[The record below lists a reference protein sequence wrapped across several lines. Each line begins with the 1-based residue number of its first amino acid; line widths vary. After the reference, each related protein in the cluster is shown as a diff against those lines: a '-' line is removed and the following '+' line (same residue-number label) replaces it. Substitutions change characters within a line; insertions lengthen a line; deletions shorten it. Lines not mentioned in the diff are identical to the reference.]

1 MPSEMKSMEVVKTQA
16 AAVVGELC
24 MEPRAPR
31 RVALLGS
38 VWLALL
44 GPVWLALLGPVRA
57 ASLDKTFTFSVAAG
71 QQECFS
77 QPMKRDAIL
86 EVEFQ
91 VIDGGELDINFVAVS
106 PGGLTV
112 ARDERKQDNT
122 HSIKAVE
129 DGDYT
134 VCFDNTFSRVS
145 SKTVWMEVMVDD
157 LDVQGD
163 WRSFLSSQQMVD
175 VQVDDLQVSDGRA
188 SGRLSEGPP
197 GEWEGE

>member
-1 MPSEMKSMEVVKTQA
+1 MA
-16 AAVVGELC
+16 
-24 MEPRAPR
+24 PRAPWR
-31 RVALLGS
+31 VAQLGPAWVALLGPAW
-38 VWLALL
+38 VALLGPAWLALLGPAWLALL
-44 GPVWLALLGPVRA
+44 GPVQA

-106 PGGLTV
+106 PSGLTV
-112 ARDERKQDNT
+112 ARDEMKQDNT

-134 VCFDNTFSRVS
+134 VCFDNTFRPRVQQDR
-145 SKTVWMEVMVDD
+145 VDG
-157 LDVQGD
+157 GD
-163 WRSFLSSQQMVD
+163 
-175 VQVDDLQVSDGRA
+175 G
-188 SGRLSEGPP
+188 G
-197 GEWEGE
+197 

>member
-1 MPSEMKSMEVVKTQA
+1 MA
-16 AAVVGELC
+16 
-24 MEPRAPR
+24 PRAPWR
-31 RVALLGS
+31 VAQLGPAWVALLGPAW
-38 VWLALL
+38 VALLGPAWLALLGPAWLALL
-44 GPVWLALLGPVRA
+44 GPVQA

-106 PGGLTV
+106 PSGLTV
-112 ARDERKQDNT
+112 AR
-122 HSIKAVE
+122 
-129 DGDYT
+129 
-134 VCFDNTFSRVS
+134 RVS

-175 VQVDDLQVSDGRA
+175 VQVDDLQ
-188 SGRLSEGPP
+188 
-197 GEWEGE
+197 